1 MTHVVGG
8 AAMRVVW
15 RGTISFGL
23 VTIPVRLYVATE
35 NKNVTSHQ
43 IHLSDGGRVQYKRVC
58 SIDGAEVPYEEIGRG
73 YESATGEI
81 VVLSDDDLATLPA
94 TTSRSIEIISF
105 LPLDAVD
112 PIYFDRSY
120 YVEPERVGAKAYR
133 LMRDA
138 LRKRGRVAVTKVKL
152 RDREIIGVLRVNADV
167 LVLATMLWPDEVREP
182 QFPFLSEADEWVAPS
197 AELAMAEALID
208 SLADEQLDP
217 NRYRDV
223 RRETLTALINAKAT
237 GAPAPE
243 VGLGAASP
251 DLLGAL
257 RASIEAAKQRNAS
270 GNGVRRRTA
279 SRPVRR
285 RRRSRSR
292 RRPAVRRPSQEARLT
307 PKAVANTPGAMRR
320 PVGAGCYNN
329 SMNSSP
335 DFGLGRRPLPR
346 HVGRPP

>member
-138 LRKRGRVAVTKVKL
+138 LRKRGRVAVTKVRL

-182 QFPFLSEADEWVAPS
+182 QFPFLAEADEWVAPS
-197 AELAMAEALID
+197 AGARHGRGADRLA
-208 SLADEQLDP
+208 
-217 NRYRDV
+217 
-223 RRETLTALINAKAT
+223 RR
-237 GAPAPE
+237 
-243 VGLGAASP
+243 
-251 DLLGAL
+251 
-257 RASIEAAKQRNAS
+257 
-270 GNGVRRRTA
+270 
-279 SRPVRR
+279 
-285 RRRSRSR
+285 
-292 RRPAVRRPSQEARLT
+292 
-307 PKAVANTPGAMRR
+307 
-320 PVGAGCYNN
+320 
-329 SMNSSP
+329 
-335 DFGLGRRPLPR
+335 
-346 HVGRPP
+346 